1 LPLDLDSAK
10 VNDLTPYKDK
20 TNGKIVFISDQVIKL
35 LAGQSRR
42 PLVFATT
49 VYNPEDFG
57 YPLVM
62 NGLVYRI
69 GDDGTKSSWPW
80 LTVDIDA
87 CQDLVYNKFRYDKFF
102 SIPFDSLNQTVQNI
116 WRNYGGMM
124 YSLALIL
131 RKEKKYEEALKA
143 MSFVIEH
150 FHWPKPSIAMFY
162 YLQAEIYLTMGK
174 KEEVEKTV
182 KTFMDLPYP
191 IANQEDS
198 LMLVN
203 FYKGAAQLYEKMG
216 DKAQAIKLLA
226 ECLKITPDDKE
237 ILKLIQK
244 YQGE

>member
-1 LPLDLDSAK
+1 
-10 VNDLTPYKDK
+10 
-20 TNGKIVFISDQVIKL
+20 
-35 LAGQSRR
+35 
-42 PLVFATT
+42 
-49 VYNPEDFG
+49 
-57 YPLVM
+57 
-62 NGLVYRI
+62 
-69 GDDGTKSSWPW
+69 
-80 LTVDIDA
+80 
-87 CQDLVYNKFRYDKFF
+87 
-102 SIPFDSLNQTVQNI
+102 
-116 WRNYGGMM
+116 MM